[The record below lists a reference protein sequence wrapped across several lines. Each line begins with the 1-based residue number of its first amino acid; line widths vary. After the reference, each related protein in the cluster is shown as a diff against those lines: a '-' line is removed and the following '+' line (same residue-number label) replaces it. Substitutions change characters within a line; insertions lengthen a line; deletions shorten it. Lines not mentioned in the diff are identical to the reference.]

1 MSSIDSYID
10 EVVLTDEDGM
20 PTGSDLPVLAETYS
34 ASRPSSIDAPGL
46 IAGIQLNTSI
56 SEPYIDAGIINMPA
70 SGGVADV
77 PLAQYCNP
85 YVAETAGLI
94 AGARVSTVSEPIIL
108 DGVLMLPPAQEAD
121 VPLAQY
127 NPAAPSS
134 AVSGV
139 IAGIKT
145 SSVSTAAISDG
156 VIILPESSGGDL
168 NGLYVNGNAL
178 PWSSISGTRLTGF
191 TISTAGT
198 TYAFDLFATYSN
210 GYLSLYFA

>member
-1 MSSIDSYID
+1 MSSIDYS
-10 EVVLTDEDGM
+10 VLTDEDGQ
-20 PTGSDLPVLAETYS
+20 PTGCELPVLAEYGS
-34 ASRPSSIDAPGL
+34 AISEPGL
-46 IAGIQLNTSI
+46 IAGIQYNSAI
-56 SEPYIDAGIINMPA
+56 SEPYIDEGVIYMPPGG
-70 SGGVADV
+70 GGVADV
-77 PLAQYCNP
+77 PLAQYGNP

-94 AGARVSTVSEPIIL
+94 AGARVSTVSSPIIV

-145 SSVSTAAISDG
+145 STVSAASISDG
-156 VIILPESSGGDL
+156 VIILPESSGGL

-178 PWSSISGTRLTGF
+178 PWSSINNTRLTGF
-191 TISTAGT
+191 TISTAEA
-198 TYAFDLFATYSN
+198 TYAVDLRATYSG
-210 GYLSLYFA
+210 GYLSLFFEEF